1 MPLHGRIYTAAFAPT
16 SQTATNDAW
25 EFIAATLGMIGIRR
39 VRLFQTSDVGDAEDE
54 QILVTLKRGAGST
67 SGSGGTTVTP
77 APKDVGGVASST
89 LVEVRNTTI
98 AVAGGG
104 SLATVDLM
112 VWKVIGEGL
121 LWVPAD
127 GEEWIVEP
135 GGEFV
140 INVAA
145 PADALVQGGRVEFEE
160 WGT

>member
-16 SQTATNDAW
+16 SQTATTDAF
-25 EFIAATLGMIGIRR
+25 ELIAASLGMIGLRR
-39 VRLFQTSDVGDAEDE
+39 IRLFQTSDVSDAEDE
-54 QILVTLKRGAGST
+54 QLQIIIKRGAGST

-77 APKDVGGVASST
+77 APKDVGMVASST

-104 SLATVDLM
+104 SLTEVDRM
-112 VWKVIGEGL
+112 GWKVIGEGM

-140 INVAA
+140 INVPA
-145 PADALVQGGRVEFEE
+145 PADALVIGGRIEFEE
-160 WGT
+160 LGT